1 MEVSSFTFADA
12 MFDRS
17 KGQNGDASAG
27 NVVDQRGGA
36 PITIGFGRYAL
47 DQTIEDML
55 AVDDVMIVLEG

>member
-1 MEVSSFTFADA
+1 MG
-12 MFDRS
+12 MP
-17 KGQNGDASAG
+17 AG

-47 DQTIEDML
+47 DQTIEDTL